1 MESTLNFYPKT
12 LNMRRFVLRE
22 TSDFFILIG
31 TDKTFRRQQILKI
44 NKKNDTD
51 MAKDYNLADIIE
63 ENRNTYDEES
73 FEDFLLY
80 LKGRYSPVT
89 TRVNRA
95 YGILG
100 FVKFLRGY
108 YLVLITSRQRICKI
122 G

>member
-1 MESTLNFYPKT
+1 
-12 LNMRRFVLRE
+12 MRRFVLRE
-22 TSDFFILIG
+22 CFDFFVLIG

-44 NKKNDTD
+44 NKKQDTD
-51 MAKDYNLADIIE
+51 LMAKDYNLTDIIE

-80 LKGRYSPVT
+80 LKGKHSPVT

-100 FVKFLRGY
+100 FVKFLKGY